1 MDCTVCRKLE
11 GSVEM
16 EKAIQ
21 LIKVNMHF
29 SNGKSRVAILDENQ
43 INMLEVGKSYN
54 ISNKE
59 HSLLTEELGTLKRYE
74 VVNE

>member
-1 MDCTVCRKLE
+1 MGRSLRRKLE
-11 GSVEM
+11 GSVRM
-16 EKAIQ
+16 ESTID

-43 INMLEVGKSYN
+43 INMLEVGKNYN

-59 HSLLTEELGTLKRYE
+59 HSLLTEELGILERYE